1 MGISQEG
8 DRTLFMKIT
17 IFDAIKI
24 EGTKEELLDVSIDI
38 VNRFLKEALQRADER
53 EEKTIKLNKDTLEFF
68 K

>member
-1 MGISQEG
+1 MGIFAKG
-8 DRTLFMKIT
+8 DRTLSMKIT

-38 VNRFLKEALQRADER
+38 ANMFLKETIQRADER
-53 EEKTIKLNKDTLEFF
+53 EERTIKLNKDTLELF

>member
-1 MGISQEG
+1 MGIFEKG
-8 DRTLFMKIT
+8 DGTLYMKLT

-38 VNRFLKEALQRADER
+38 ANMFLKETLQRADDR
-53 EEKTIKLNKDTLEFF
+53 EERTIKLNKDTLEFF

>member
-1 MGISQEG
+1 
-8 DRTLFMKIT
+8 MKIT

-38 VNRFLKEALQRADER
+38 VNRFLKETIQRADEQ
-53 EEKTIKLNKDTLEFF
+53 EERIIKLNKDTLEFF

>member
-1 MGISQEG
+1 
-8 DRTLFMKIT
+8 MKIT

-38 VNRFLKEALQRADER
+38 VNMFIKETIQRADEQ
-53 EEKTIKLNKDTLEFF
+53 EERIMKLHKDTLELF

>member
-1 MGISQEG
+1 MGLFEKG

-24 EGTKEELLDVSIDI
+24 EGTKDELLDVSIDI
-38 VNRFLKEALQRADER
+38 VNRFLKEALQRADEQ
-53 EEKTIKLNKDTLEFF
+53 EERIIKLNKDTLEFF

>member
-8 DRTLFMKIT
+8 DGTLYMKLT

-38 VNRFLKEALQRADER
+38 VNRFLKEALQRADEQ
-53 EEKTIKLNKDTLEFF
+53 EERIIKLNKDTLEFF

>member
-1 MGISQEG
+1 MGLFEKG
-8 DRTLFMKIT
+8 DGTLYMKLT

-38 VNRFLKEALQRADER
+38 VNRFLKEALQRADEQ
-53 EEKTIKLNKDTLEFF
+53 EERIIKLNKDTLEFF

>member
-1 MGISQEG
+1 
-8 DRTLFMKIT
+8 MKIT

-38 VNRFLKEALQRADER
+38 VNMFLKETIQRADEER
-53 EEKTIKLNKDTLEFF
+53 TIKLNKDTLELF

>member
-1 MGISQEG
+1 
-8 DRTLFMKIT
+8 MKIT

-38 VNRFLKEALQRADER
+38 ANMFLKETLQRADER
-53 EEKTIKLNKDTLEFF
+53 EERTIKLNKDTLEFF